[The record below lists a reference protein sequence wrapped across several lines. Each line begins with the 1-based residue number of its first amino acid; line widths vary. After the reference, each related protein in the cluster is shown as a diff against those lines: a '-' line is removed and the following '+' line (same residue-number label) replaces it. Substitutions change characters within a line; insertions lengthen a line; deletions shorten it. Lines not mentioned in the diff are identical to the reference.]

1 MKFMKFIIMGLLK
14 SIHELHELHEH
25 GLKSIIISAVEL
37 NPQSTT
43 LNQQRRSQSCCPSS
57 GV

>member
-37 NPQSTT
+37 I
-43 LNQQRRSQSCCPSS
+43 SQSLTLDHHNRTWFLC
-57 GV
+57 